1 MSQISCQSVPVV
13 EALKRNPKV
22 DLQTL
27 LETNSTIKLDSS
39 QAASLYSGLTQKVAL
54 VQGPPGTGK
63 SFLGALLAKAIYKF
77 TEQTILVVCYTN
89 HALDD
94 ILTGLMDI
102 GIPQTSMVR
111 LGGKSTARTEPLTL
125 RDRKSVV

>member
-77 TEQTILVVCYTN
+77 T
-89 HALDD
+89 
-94 ILTGLMDI
+94 
-102 GIPQTSMVR
+102 
-111 LGGKSTARTEPLTL
+111 
-125 RDRKSVV
+125 DRKSVV